1 MSHPN
6 IDEQIQIDTSDDND
20 SLLDAQSIVGSNL
33 TISSTVRDYCFEN
46 GRRYHAYRNGQYP
59 MPNDQEE
66 QDRLALLH
74 QLFKSVT
81 GGELHRAPVLLRRGA
96 AAAATPHPRP
106 RPQRVL
112 DVGTGTGIWALDV
125 ADAYPHAEVVG
136 TDLSPIQPR
145 YTPPNCSFLIDDA
158 ESDWAFPP
166 EEAFDYIHG
175 RSLGGSIADWPRF
188 LQQAYQH
195 VRPGGWVEI
204 QEFETWIRSDDGT
217 DRQAVLIHEYQRK
230 LDEASRKFGRRMNIA
245 ASVRGW
251 MQDAGFQNVT
261 DDTYKCPLGPWA
273 RNPHFKELGRMGKA
287 AFFDTIEPYSL
298 ALLTRV
304 MGYTYE
310 QAQQYAQ
317 DVRHEL
323 VHGSFHIYTLFHYVY
338 GQRPLERANGDDR
351 GGGDAAAAAAAAAYD
366 NDADD
371 DK

>member
-1 MSHPN
+1 MPQPN
-6 IDEQIQIDTSDDND
+6 IDEQIQIDTDDDND

-59 MPNDQEE
+59 VPNDQEE
-66 QDRLALLH
+66 QDRLTLLH

-81 GGELHRAPVLLRRGA
+81 GGELHRAPVLR
-96 AAAATPHPRP
+96 PRH

-112 DVGTGTGIWALDV
+112 DVGTGTGVWALDI
-125 ADAYPHAEVVG
+125 ADAYPHAEIVG

-145 YTPPNCSFLIDDA
+145 YTPPNCSFIIDDA

-166 EEAFDYIHG
+166 EEAFDYVHG

-195 VRPGGWVEI
+195 VKPGGWVEI

-217 DRQAVLIHEYQRK
+217 DQQAVRIHEYQRK
-230 LDEASRKFGRRMNIA
+230 LDEASRRFGKRMNIA
-245 ASVRGW
+245 SSVRGW
-251 MQDAGFQNVT
+251 MQDAGFQHVT

-304 MGYTYE
+304 MDYTYE
-310 QAQQYAQ
+310 QAQRYAQ

-338 GQRPLERANGDDR
+338 GQKPPEKANNDGHNGGDDADA
-351 GGGDAAAAAAAAAYD
+351 DAADDD

-371 DK
+371 NK